1 MGIIRNILLFLFLIH
16 CLNIQG
22 QTIRDTVEFNGE
34 LYIKHIVKGGES
46 LNKIAKLHNVKVADI
61 LESNEMSKRLY
72 YHQLLYIPVNPNNS
86 SKQKKKVN
94 SQQIEVES
102 KYSDKSKINLALL
115 MPYYLIKNDT
125 MFNDFKDRSKISSIY
140 YNSSEAALSFHIGV
154 TLALDSLRKTEKN
167 IILHTFDTNKDTIKT
182 HKLVMSKVLDKMD
195 IIIGP
200 LYAKNFNILCKK
212 YGNDKE
218 KIIINPLSK
227 ITKSVKKYKSVHQIS
242 PSVKDQSVLIKNRII
257 KKYKNKRVVLLHQTK
272 DKAIA
277 LFIQNL
283 FRKEKKN
290 IKLFDI
296 QYSHVDSFR
305 NIFTDFQIVI
315 IPSTNRAFVSKLL
328 TSIGR
333 IDSTSIIYGLDAWK
347 RYDNLDIENLMELDV
362 HIPVAN
368 AFSYKKKHDKAFLKF
383 FESKYNTN
391 QAKYTHIAYNIIMHF
406 CSDFTVFQF
415 KRKSGGGKVNIRAP
429 LFHYKDYELIPLR

>member
-16 CLNIQG
+16 FLNIQG
-22 QTIRDTVEFNGE
+22 QTIRDTVEFDGE

-72 YHQLLYIPVNPNNS
+72 YNQLLYIPVKPNNLA
-86 SKQKKKVN
+86 KQKKKVN

-102 KYSDKSKINLALL
+102 KYSDKSEVNLALL
-115 MPYYLIKNDT
+115 IPYYLIKNDT
-125 MFNDFKDRSKISSIY
+125 MFNDFKDISKISSIY

-154 TLALDSLRKTEKN
+154 TLALDSLRRSGKN
-167 IILHTFDTNKDTIKT
+167 IILHAFDTNKDTIKT
-182 HKLVMSKVLDKMD
+182 HQLVMSKALDKMD

-212 YGNDKE
+212 YGNDKG

-227 ITKSVKKYKSVHQIS
+227 ITKSEKKYKSVYQIS
-242 PSVKDQSVLIKNRII
+242 PSLKDQSVIIKNRII
-257 KKYKNKRVVLLHQTK
+257 KKYKHKRVILLHQTK
-272 DKAIA
+272 DKGIA
-277 LFIQNL
+277 LYIQNL
-283 FRKEKKN
+283 FRKENRN

-296 QYSHVDSFR
+296 KYSHVDSLR
-305 NIFTDFQIVI
+305 NIFAPFQLVI
-315 IPSTNRAFVSKLL
+315 IPSSNKAFVSKLL
-328 TSIGR
+328 GSIG
-333 IDSTSIIYGLDAWK
+333 IMDSISIVFGLDAWK
-347 RYDNLDIENLMELDV
+347 RYDNLDVENLMELDV
-362 HIPVAN
+362 HLPISN
-368 AFSYKKKHDKAFLKF
+368 AFSYKKKHDKTFLKL

-406 CSDFTVFQF
+406 CSDFTAFQC

-429 LFHYKDYELIPLR
+429 LFHYKEYELVPVK